1 MIYSTLK
8 AGCHTLVALAL
19 LAFVS
24 CTKENFADNSESA
37 ETGELTEVTFSMKT
51 ASIQVVGMPM
61 NSNGSASGDVTRTV
75 DEPTKLESR
84 VDNIWVFQF
93 DSSGKPIAAPAYY
106 TVEMT
111 DAGPAAVS
119 LMLHACRQSK
129 VFVVANVNDQDW
141 GNGKDALT
149 LDALQKVALEFD
161 SEAAVYGGGEEF
173 YNLPM
178 VALETV
184 DIEAGISNDLT
195 ITLKS
200 LLAKV
205 HFWYESL
212 EPALQI
218 TEVRLFNIP
227 SRVMLGDALGTTTA
241 SGPSD
246 IPVMK
251 SGAYQGILVPVAKK
265 TYTWYIPQNQQ
276 GVVED
281 NAEPKLKNNYA
292 PANAFY
298 ISMYVD
304 SSADG
309 GSYVY
314 TVYPGGN
321 TWNDFNVRSGYY
333 YKVNVTFR
341 SVATDDRVMAAPAN
355 CFVMRTGSSIV
366 FDPYTRTEQG
376 GGWDYSKYVKKGDE
390 ALGIDHVDILWQTG
404 DGKNFAIGK
413 NTGTSRLVY
422 IENDKVHV
430 TAGNAEGNAV
440 IAGYN
445 KAGDIVWSW
454 HIWVNNSSP
463 AQLSKAVPYT
473 TYAWDET
480 GIHTEKPRVKGK
492 SVMSCNLG
500 ALADEPG
507 DDPQKTYGLWYQWGR
522 KDPFPGAK
530 VSRKGGL
537 FEYTG
542 DFIIAVYDRSGNLI
556 SMTSTTGEGELF
568 QTLLTNSERGTI
580 KYVIQNPTHFLC
592 TYMDRNGSDVI
603 NQGDW
608 FWNHEDCLW
617 GGKSFKDATKVYV
630 INEELEQKL
639 SNNGAVEK
647 SIFDPCPAGWM
658 VAPGD
663 MWLGFTVDGLNTPS
677 DGPMYDDYI
686 NCVESSDEE
695 TNANCGY
702 HMYMDGAKWNNQ
714 RVDTLRTAFFP
725 CPGFRSYGNAVA
737 YNVSICGTYHTSTA
751 GLNGVVN
758 VFHMHN
764 PNSIKIFES
773 GNTLYRQ
780 VGANVRCVRERE

>member
-1 MIYSTLK
+1 M
-8 AGCHTLVALAL
+8 LVALAL

-24 CTKENFADNSESA
+24 CTKENFADNSGPA
-37 ETGELTEVTFSMKT
+37 EVGELTEVTFSMKT

-61 NSNGSASGDVTRTV
+61 NSDGSASGTVTRTV
-75 DEPTKLESR
+75 DEPTKLEKQ
-84 VDNIWVFQF
+84 VDNVWVFQF
-93 DSSGKPIAAPAYY
+93 DNAGNPVAAPAYY
-106 TVEMT
+106 TVKMGDTAPE
-111 DAGPAAVS
+111 PIS
-119 LMLHACRQSK
+119 LMLHACQQSK
-129 VFVVANVNDQDW
+129 VFVVANTNDENW

-149 LDALQKVALEFD
+149 LDELQKVALEFD

-178 VALETV
+178 VAQETV
-184 DIEAGISNDLT
+184 DIVAGTSNDFT

-205 HFWYESL
+205 HFWYEL
-212 EPALQI
+212 QEPALQV
-218 TEVRLFNIP
+218 TEVRLSNIP
-227 SRVMLGDALGTTTA
+227 NRVTLGDALSQTTA

-246 IPVMK
+246 ITVMK
-251 SGAYQGILVPVAKK
+251 SGAYPAIVAPEAKK

-276 GVVED
+276 GIVEE
-281 NAEPKLKNNYA
+281 NEESKLKNNYA

-321 TWNDFNVRSGYY
+321 TWNDFNVRSSYY

-341 SVATDDRVMAAPAN
+341 SAATDDRVMAVPAN
-355 CFVMRTGSSIV
+355 CFVMHTGSSII

-390 ALGIDHVDILWQTG
+390 TLGIDRVDILWQTG
-404 DGKNFAIGK
+404 DGTNFAIGK

-480 GIHTEKPRVKGK
+480 GIHTDKPRVKGK

-530 VSRKGGL
+530 TARLPGR
-537 FEYTG
+537 FEYTEQNV
-542 DFIIAVYDRSGNLI
+542 IPVYNKNGNRI
-556 SMTSTTGEGELF
+556 PMTSPTGTEELF
-568 QTLLTNSERGTI
+568 RTILLNEGNKEIASIE
-580 KYVIQNPTHFLC
+580 YVIKNPTHFLY
-592 TYMDRNGSDVI
+592 TYLVDAADAV

-608 FWNHEDCLW
+608 LWGHEDRLW
-617 GGKSFKDATKVYV
+617 GGKRFEDATKVYV
-630 INEELEQKL
+630 VNEVQGQKI
-639 SNNGAVEK
+639 SNNGATEK

-658 VAPGD
+658 IPPGD
-663 MWLGFTVDGLNTPS
+663 MWLGFTIDGLNAHYGSPTPN
-677 DGPMYDDYI
+677 YDRI
-686 NCVESSDEE
+686 NCVESSNAE
-695 TNANCGY
+695 TNENCGF
-702 HMYMDGAKWNNQ
+702 HMYMSGAKWD
-714 RVDTLRTAFFP
+714 VSDPSKLTKAFFP
-725 CPGFRSYGNAVA
+725 CPGALVFNAVG
-737 YNVSICGTYHTSTA
+737 YNASHCGTYYTSTA
-751 GLNGVVN
+751 GENGYIN

-764 PNSIKIFES
+764 PNGIMIFES
-773 GNTLYRQ
+773 TSGLFRSN
-780 VGANVRCVRERE
+780 GANVRCVREHE